1 MPDKHSEFT
10 PEDLEPGDR
19 SESYSPFDWCLA
31 AGCGCGG
38 CLDPTGCMDA
48 MSQGCLGCL
57 EGCLGSIGCGVI
69 AIGIL
74 LIVAFVSFLFPAY
87 LHAAGTESIDDA
99 LSVIDVAL
107 QNDELDAIETLLNPD
122 LGIEIASVS
131 VAADEFISMSHDT
144 ETRELIFYGDDEFA
158 VHKTSLEDF
167 FWSDVGLFN
176 AMRSVTMSH
185 SMVIDHDEL
194 LSDATIAL
202 WEHGE
207 LETAIVMNDP
217 DTAYVYILPEMKYRL
232 TFVNPDGLWYLTGI
246 DARE

>member
-1 MPDKHSEFT
+1 MPDKHEEFT

-19 SESYSPFDWCLA
+19 SEKHSPFDWCLA

-57 EGCLGSIGCGVI
+57 EGCLGQIGCGMLVI
-69 AIGIL
+69 SMVVIGTL
-74 LIVAFVSFLFPAY
+74 FSFLYPVH
-87 LHAAGTESIDDA
+87 LHAGGTETINDA
-99 LSVIDVAL
+99 LSVVDVAL

-131 VAADEFISMSHDT
+131 VAADEFIAMSHDS
-144 ETRELIFYGDDEFA
+144 EIHELVIYGEDEFTTC
-158 VHKTSLEDF
+158 KTSLENF
-167 FWSDVGLFN
+167 FWGDDGLFTV
-176 AMRSVTMSH
+176 MHDVTMSH
-185 SMVIDHDEL
+185 SMVIERDEL
-194 LSDATIAL
+194 FSDATIAL

-207 LETAIVMNDP
+207 LETAIVMDDA
-217 DTAYVYILPEMKYRL
+217 DTAYIYILPEMTYRL